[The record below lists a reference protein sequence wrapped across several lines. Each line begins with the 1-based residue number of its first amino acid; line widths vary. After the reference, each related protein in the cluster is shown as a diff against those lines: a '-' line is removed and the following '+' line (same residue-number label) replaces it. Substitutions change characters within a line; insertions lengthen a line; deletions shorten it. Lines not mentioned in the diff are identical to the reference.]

1 MLQGTLFQ
9 SYIIKFTLFTFQIF
23 LNDLESH
30 RELVGEAVS
39 KVVRVK
45 LCSVQVILIFSE

>member
-1 MLQGTLFQ
+1 MHFPYFEL
-9 SYIIKFTLFTFQIF
+9 
-23 LNDLESH
+23 H

-45 LCSVQVILIFSE
+45 LCSVQVILIFGVVIVDLL